1 MKKFLL
7 LPGAVILSL
16 ILFTSCDPED
26 QDQVTKF
33 YHSVIYSFGDGVDYF
48 TADLLACYG
57 VKDATDTSTGTIHAT
72 ISIKANRNC
81 QLLFKGIDGLV
92 DDTYVTEHSV
102 YPMIYYPS
110 TPFSQEY
117 SMVSGQVVVLNLE
130 FPGVPSSLL
139 KIGRLRVAVDVNQ
152 YKKYAF
158 TFYQI
163 PFKPDT
169 DTIDWN

>member
-1 MKKFLL
+1 MKKILL
-7 LPGAVILSL
+7 LPGAAFLSL
-16 ILFTSCDPED
+16 ILFTSCDRKD
-26 QDQVTKF
+26 QDQVTQF
-33 YHSVIYSFGDGVDYF
+33 YHSVVYNFGDGVDYF

-57 VKDATDTSTGTIHAT
+57 VKDVTDPSIGTIHAT

-81 QLLFKGIDGLV
+81 LLLFKGVDGSI

-102 YPMIYYPS
+102 YPLVYYPS

-117 SMVSGQVVVLNLE
+117 SMVQGQVIVLNLE
-130 FPGVPSSLL
+130 FHNVPSRLL
-139 KIGRLRVAVDVNQ
+139 KVGRLRVAVDVNS

>member
-1 MKKFLL
+1 
-7 LPGAVILSL
+7 
-16 ILFTSCDPED
+16 
-26 QDQVTKF
+26 
-33 YHSVIYSFGDGVDYF
+33 
-48 TADLLACYG
+48 
-57 VKDATDTSTGTIHAT
+57 
-72 ISIKANRNC
+72 
-81 QLLFKGIDGLV
+81 
-92 DDTYVTEHSV
+92 VTEHSV
-102 YPMIYYPS
+102 YPLVYYPA

-117 SMVSGQVVVLNLE
+117 SMVSGQVIVLNLE

-139 KIGRLRVAVDVNQ
+139 KVGRLRVAVDVNQ